1 MDNQG
6 EQPNRDQEDSRRG
19 GGEWGCFRSP
29 PNLRLSWPEPRSFES
44 ETLDLC
50 VLNPGPLWSEPCTF
64 AVGAL
69 DLCGL
74 NPGPFCPEP
83 WTFVVGTLDLCGRNP
98 GPLWSEP
105 WTFVVGTLDLC
116 SQIRT
121 KRTGFG
127 CNPCPYRMM

>member
-1 MDNQG
+1 MYRQFEG
-6 EQPNRDQEDSRRG
+6 ELLGQKG

-74 NPGPFCPEP
+74 NPGPLWSDP
-83 WTFVVGTLDLCGRNP
+83 WTFVVGSLDLCGRNP
-98 GPLWSEP
+98 GPLWLEP
-105 WTFVVGTLDLC
+105 WTFVVRSGQKGLDLDA
-116 SQIRT
+116 T
-121 KRTGFG
+121 PVLTG
-127 CNPCPYRMM
+127 